1 MKTVKTFRSQDRRYF
16 NVSLQTGSPRG
27 VWNDAECTVG
37 SSIYLTGV
45 IGESGWYTLSNFCFI
60 KMGNR
65 LDIFSHNCYRY
76 INLKSRLYLN
86 NQAPRPN
93 GEGDIN
99 LNISRALIVFVY
111 VPSILFWYLKTTIFG
126 WYFDINCLG
135 LDLGLDNSPWFMS
148 LLPIAFVKEY
158 TDADTQKE
166 QILQENKGKSGIYC
180 WINKNKSAPP
190 LNFI

>member
-1 MKTVKTFRSQDRRYF
+1 VKTVKTFRSQDRRYF

-111 VPSILFWYLKTTIFG
+111 IPSILVLYPALSP
-126 WYFDINCLG
+126 LG
-135 LDLGLDNSPWFMS
+135 RACAAKGQRRTKGDPGSLVDTSILIVLD
-148 LLPIAFVKEY
+148 
-158 TDADTQKE
+158 
-166 QILQENKGKSGIYC
+166 
-180 WINKNKSAPP
+180 
-190 LNFI
+190 